1 MKLKTALSIAGS
13 DSSGGA
19 GIQADLKTMIA
30 NGVYGMTA
38 ITALTAQNT
47 TGVTAIMEVTPQFL
61 AQQIDAV
68 FTDIRPDAVKI
79 GMVSDSAL
87 IDVIAERLRFYK
99 AENIVVDPV
108 MVATSG
114 SALMKTDAVKTLIE
128 KLLPLCTVVTP
139 NIPEAEVLSGLKIET
154 VEDMEKAAQTIHE
167 RYHCAVLVKG
177 GHFINDANDLLCADG
192 RMTWFHGTR
201 IDNPNTHGT
210 GCTLSSAIASCL
222 ARGFDLKESITHA
235 KKYLSGALSSMLDLG
250 KGAGPMDHGYTL
262 AKGMKRN

>member
-1 MKLKTALSIAGS
+1 MVLVDRS
-13 DSSGGA
+13 DG
-19 GIQADLKTMIA
+19 Q
-30 NGVYGMTA
+30 
-38 ITALTAQNT
+38 
-47 TGVTAIMEVTPQFL
+47 
-61 AQQIDAV
+61 
-68 FTDIRPDAVKI
+68 TDILHEVQVTYQKKQSEDTLRIRDHQAA
-79 GMVSDSAL
+79 SEEAL
-87 IDVIAERLRFYK
+87 FSLYF
-99 AENIVVDPV
+99 
-108 MVATSG
+108 
-114 SALMKTDAVKTLIE
+114 MKTDAVKTLIE

-262 AKGMKRN
+262 AKGMNRN

>member
-1 MKLKTALSIAGS
+1 MVLEEGSYGQTDNLYAVQVTCQKKQTRDTLRIRDHQAASKEALFP
-13 DSSGGA
+13 
-19 GIQADLKTMIA
+19 L
-30 NGVYGMTA
+30 Y
-38 ITALTAQNT
+38 
-47 TGVTAIMEVTPQFL
+47 F
-61 AQQIDAV
+61 
-68 FTDIRPDAVKI
+68 
-79 GMVSDSAL
+79 
-87 IDVIAERLRFYK
+87 
-99 AENIVVDPV
+99 
-108 MVATSG
+108 
-114 SALMKTDAVKTLIE
+114 MKTDAVETLIE

-222 ARGFDLKESITHA
+222 ARGLDLNESIRHA

-262 AKGMKRN
+262 AKGMNRN

>member
-1 MKLKTALSIAGS
+1 MVLVDRSDGQTYILHEVQVTYQKKQSEDTLRIRDHQAASEEALFP
-13 DSSGGA
+13 
-19 GIQADLKTMIA
+19 L
-30 NGVYGMTA
+30 Y
-38 ITALTAQNT
+38 
-47 TGVTAIMEVTPQFL
+47 F
-61 AQQIDAV
+61 
-68 FTDIRPDAVKI
+68 
-79 GMVSDSAL
+79 
-87 IDVIAERLRFYK
+87 
-99 AENIVVDPV
+99 
-108 MVATSG
+108 
-114 SALMKTDAVKTLIE
+114 MKTDAVKTLIE

-139 NIPEAEVLSGLKIET
+139 NIPEAEVLSGLKIKT

-177 GHFINDANDLLCADG
+177 GHFINDANDLLCADV

-262 AKGMKRN
+262 AKGMNRN